1 MGVILDTTAVVGLL
15 ELAADRP
22 LLADAIRRHSGPD
35 ELPRVH
41 LVTLGEL
48 RAGVEQASTSGDRS
62 VTDTRTATLR
72 TATSQRFHKVT
83 IEEDDWQWFG
93 SISAHM
99 SRRPTHNDK
108 WIVAAALS
116 RRLTLI
122 TQDEAQADRASQLPD
137 PPTVKYVARR
147 A

>member
-1 MGVILDTTAVVGLL
+1 MILDTTAVVGLL

-22 LLADAIRRHSGPD
+22 LLVAAIRRHSDPD
-35 ELPRVH
+35 DLPRLH

-48 RAGVEQASTSGDRS
+48 RAGVEQVSMQGEQARIDA
-62 VTDTRTATLR
+62 RTATLR
-72 TATSQRFHKVT
+72 AATSKRFRHVT
-83 IEEDDWQWFG
+83 IEQDDWECFG
-93 SISAHM
+93 SISAQV

-122 TQDEAQADRASQLPD
+122 TQDEAQADRASRLSH
-137 PPTVKYVARR
+137 PPTVEFVRR
-147 A
+147 QS